1 MNERRQGDVELA
13 LLRQD
18 VEEMKADMREL
29 KDEVKS
35 LLEAWNT
42 ATGLLK
48 FIKWTVGVAA
58 TIATLIAAY
67 KGVKL
72 G

>member
-1 MNERRQGDVELA
+1 MTERRQSDIELA

-18 VEEMKADMREL
+18 VEEMKDDLREL
-29 KDEVKS
+29 KTEVKG

-48 FIKWTVGVAA
+48 FVKWLVGLAA
-58 TIATLIAAY
+58 AMATAWAAY
-67 KGVKL
+67 RGLKG
-72 G
+72 